1 MTAPIR
7 PALPRVAASRGR
19 RPTNISLWRHVTSQE
34 WDDWRWQVRNAIHSV
49 DELEQ
54 VVRLTPDEREG
65 IRLTGRDFA
74 MAIPPYYAALMDP
87 SDPSCPVRIQAI
99 PRTCEADGLGMHD
112 SLGEDAQRV
121 APGLIHRYPDRAL
134 LLVTNMCQLYCRH
147 CTRKRLTGERKH
159 ALSSAEFEQALTYLR
174 AHPEVRDVLVSGGDP
189 LTLGDGRLKQYLSE
203 LRAIPSIEIL
213 RIGTRAPVSLPQR
226 VTPALVK
233 MLRQY
238 HPLWINTHFNH
249 PKELTAEARRACAMI
264 VDAGIP
270 LGNQTVLLRGVNSSP
285 RIMLELVRAL
295 VRERVRPHYVYQC
308 DLEEG
313 LAHFRTSIDTA
324 IEIAEALRGWTSSL
338 AVPTVVVDAPGGG
351 GKIPVAPSYVLSQGE
366 DRVLLR
372 NFEGKIIAYPQPA
385 ERDATC
391 AYDAKWTAQSASFT
405 APRKQQRLR
414 VVGSPANKRAG
425 RSVP

>member
-1 MTAPIR
+1 
-7 PALPRVAASRGR
+7 
-19 RPTNISLWRHVTSQE
+19 
-34 WDDWRWQVRNAIHSV
+34 
-49 DELEQ
+49 
-54 VVRLTPDEREG
+54 
-65 IRLTGRDFA
+65 
-74 MAIPPYYAALMDP
+74 
-87 SDPSCPVRIQAI
+87 
-99 PRTCEADGLGMHD
+99 
-112 SLGEDAQRV
+112 
-121 APGLIHRYPDRAL
+121 
-134 LLVTNMCQLYCRH
+134 
-147 CTRKRLTGERKH
+147 
-159 ALSSAEFEQALTYLR
+159 
-174 AHPEVRDVLVSGGDP
+174 
-189 LTLGDGRLKQYLSE
+189 
-203 LRAIPSIEIL
+203 
-213 RIGTRAPVSLPQR
+213 
-226 VTPALVK
+226 
-233 MLRQY
+233 MLRRY

-372 NFEGKIIAYPQPA
+372 NFEGKIIHYPQPE

-391 AYDAKWTAQSASFT
+391 AYDARWTAQSGADT
-405 APRKQQRLR
+405 TPRRQRQLR
-414 VVGSPANKRAG
+414 VITTAAPKRNGKAV
-425 RSVP
+425 S